1 MRIDGKKIPRSAL
14 EQIRIQSA
22 KEMAAGAS
30 PTFIAN
36 RLCVSVRSVL
46 RWQANY
52 QAKGEEGLRAT
63 VSSGR
68 PPKVSPAIQAKLR
81 GMLKLNPVQL
91 SFPFALWTRSM
102 VAELLQREFG
112 ITLTLPAIGDLL
124 ERMGMTP
131 QKPQFVAAER
141 DPERVAR
148 WEEVDY
154 PAIRAAAERDN
165 ALIFF
170 GDESGIRSD
179 HHSGTTWAPRGQT
192 PKVEVTGQRFSM
204 NMLSAVCTTGEMKF
218 MITESRVASDTFIEF
233 LARLMHGQERNVH
246 LILDGARFHFSK
258 AVKAAVAGYNGKL
271 TLHCLPPYS
280 PHLNP
285 DEQVWSRVKQEVGR
299 KSIFD
304 RKSLREALEA
314 SLSFLSGQAALI
326 KAMFRH
332 KDCRHVYAADVA

>member
-1 MRIDGKKIPRSAL
+1 MKINGKKLPRAAL
-14 EQIRIQSA
+14 EQIRIQAA
-22 KEMAAGAS
+22 KEMAAGTS
-30 PTFIAN
+30 PTLIAN
-36 RLCVSVRSVL
+36 RLCISIRSVL

-52 QAKGEEGLRAT
+52 QANGEEGLRAT

-81 GMLKLNPVQL
+81 GMLKINPIQL

-112 ITLTLPAIGDLL
+112 ISLTLPAVGELL
-124 ERMGMTP
+124 GRMGMTP

-141 DPERVAR
+141 DPARVR
-148 WEEVDY
+148 QWEEVEY
-154 PAIRAAAERDN
+154 PAIRAQAEKDN

-170 GDESGIRSD
+170 GDEAGIRSD

-192 PKVEVTGQRFSM
+192 PQLEVTGQRFSM
-204 NMLSAVCTTGEMKF
+204 NMLSAVSTAGEIRF
-218 MITESRVASDTFIEF
+218 MITDSRVASDMFIEF
-233 LARLMHGQERNVH
+233 LARLMHGQERSVH
-246 LILDGARFHFSK
+246 LIVDGARFHFSK

-304 RKSLREALEA
+304 RKNLREALESALSYLA
-314 SLSFLSGQAALI
+314 SQAGLV